1 MEDLDLSSCSFL
13 TEADENQQDPPI
25 SQAEYQNLVL
35 QKDRLQEVNNQ
46 LQASLDNLKAQLK
59 EALEAVASTKGF
71 SEQVQVLKGQ
81 LAEANEK
88 REKLQQDLKLAA
100 ENGENSNS
108 KYLQE
113 INQLRT
119 ERDALAEEIEIQNEQ
134 RNKLKQDKQALRAA
148 LEEKQVALENAIEDI
163 SKYKQQKKKL
173 QQKQN
178 VSIATMKE
186 MQNKIDQLTVQVEKD
201 QNEKTTQQQEI
212 DELKL
217 QVGDISQSNTD
228 LKNEIQ
234 SIKGELEARNNANQA
249 LEAQFN
255 SQREEMEAMTQ
266 EKQKIITLLHKMS
279 AAFSAS
285 EIKIESL
292 QKENSLLLNKQ
303 AQKQTQRNT
312 TIMSRTD
319 ILDIKIPYEGELGDD
334 CEKIMKLP
342 QYQPIQRIQLI
353 LNESAKRLHETE
365 TEMKAIKDQHDST
378 VKQLDESKE
387 EAQKYVQILYALLKD
402 LKELSLNEQN
412 VSKVANCNVDQH
424 FINYV
429 TEKCA
434 QIDPTIREKVLSHP
448 HFISSDFF
456 FTNDVTKRKKEIQSI
471 ADQNDTTFAIL
482 TAQFIAN
489 TILHRQ
495 IDTLLAQKDVFPAP
509 RVEEQPEQPTAA
521 NDDQNSQNS
530 AQSAASSANAS
541 QVGSNH
547 PELQER
553 LIKTTKYAKQLKQQI
568 KKAQQTQMELQ
579 KADSEQKTKIA
590 QLQIQ
595 NDDLKNELDVANM
608 KLQVALNEAAK
619 GENSISGIAT
629 QIKDS
634 LENQKQQDISAT
646 LSELQRKNEECEQ
659 LNILLKK
666 AQASFDQ
673 AIQTKTKQYKK
684 QEEILKREIYS
695 LTEQV
700 DALTQQIV
708 LKKKQQKKKDKL
720 NAQHQE
726 AAIQE
731 LQANYEE
738 TKTSLNNTIE
748 TLKEKAQQARDMS
761 QKLMNQI
768 AECEQKNQQ
777 LTTENAQYV
786 AGQKKI
792 QVELASMKQ
801 QINKERQHLQGQLS
815 AQMMAYEAKL
825 QKTAK
830 DANDQADKRI
840 QEILDIAQNTL
851 GVAYGLEDVDNED
864 TFKQL
869 VSMVKSDLDKLH
881 YFQSETTKFTIE
893 KKN

>member
-1 MEDLDLSSCSFL
+1 MDDLDLSSCSFL
-13 TEADENQQDPPI
+13 TEVDENQQEPQI
-25 SQAEYQNLVL
+25 SQADYQNLVL

-46 LQASLDNLKAQLK
+46 LQSSLDNLKAQLK

-81 LAEANEK
+81 LADANEK

-113 INQLRT
+113 INTLRT
-119 ERDALAEEIEIQNEQ
+119 ERDALAEEIEVQNEQ

-178 VSIATMKE
+178 ISIAAMKE

-217 QVGDISQSNTD
+217 QIGDITQSNTD

-255 SQREEMEAMTQ
+255 AQREEMEAMTR

-292 QKENSLLLNKQ
+292 QKENSLLMNKQ
-303 AQKQTQRNT
+303 AQKQTQRNASL
-312 TIMSRTD
+312 MSRTD
-319 ILDIKIPYEGELGDD
+319 ILDLKIPFEGELGDD

-365 TEMKAIKDQHDST
+365 TEMKSIKDQHDST
-378 VKQLDESKE
+378 VKQLEESNE
-387 EAQKYVQILYALLKD
+387 ESQKYIQILYALLKD

-412 VSKVANCNVDQH
+412 ISKVADCNVDQH

-456 FTNDVTKRKKEIQSI
+456 FTDDVTKRKKEIQSI

-489 TILHRQ
+489 TILHKQ
-495 IDTLLAQKDVFPAP
+495 LDTLLAQKDVFPTP
-509 RVEEQPEQPTAA
+509 KVEEQEQPIADEQA
-521 NDDQNSQNS
+521 QNS
-530 AQSAASSANAS
+530 QSAASSANAS
-541 QVGSNH
+541 GIAANH
-547 PELQER
+547 PELQEK

-700 DALTQQIV
+700 DDLTQQIA
-708 LKKKQQKKKDKL
+708 LKKKQQKKKDKI

-748 TLKEKAQQARDMS
+748 TLKEKAQQAREMS
-761 QKLMNQI
+761 QKLMTQI

-777 LTTENAQYV
+777 LSSENAQYI

-825 QKTAK
+825 QKTTK
-830 DANDQADKRI
+830 DANDQADKRV
-840 QEILDIAQNTL
+840 QDILDIAQNTL
-851 GVAYGLEDVDNED
+851 GVAYGLEDVDNEEV
-864 TFKQL
+864 FKQL